1 MFAQD
6 GGWGQVPVCVCEFG
20 VRGKGLGRALSSL
33 EELLP
38 VCPPLLAYFIET
50 YISYYSMSPL
60 GISRS

>member
-1 MFAQD
+1 M
-6 GGWGQVPVCVCEFG
+6 GTGSCVCEFG
-20 VRGKGLGRALSSL
+20 VGGKGLGRALSSL

-38 VCPPLLAYFIET
+38 VCPPLLAYFIEI

>member
-6 GGWGQVPVCVCEFG
+6 GGVGTGSCVCEFG
-20 VRGKGLGRALSSL
+20 VGGKGLGRALSSL

-38 VCPPLLAYFIET
+38 VCPPLLANFIEIC
-50 YISYYSMSPL
+50 ISYHSMSPL